1 MTKALP
7 KGYAGNSRAM
17 NVKFG
22 GKNQALLAAGG
33 ARQLA
38 MSIRKIAD
46 KELGDE
52 MRAASKA
59 AAQTIVPHAQK
70 RAPRGATGKLVGN
83 IRADSTRSI
92 ARVRAGNNSTVK
104 YARAVH
110 AGRWTDEGRTRA
122 YRTRSQPFLREAIPD
137 AWPEL
142 VKKYE
147 KGLNDIAKKFQKKH
161 GATRVTGRFV
171 KK

>member
-1 MTKALP
+1 MTQALP

-38 MSIRKIAD
+38 MSIRRIAD

-59 AAQTIVPHAQK
+59 AAQTIVPFAQS
-70 RAPRGATGKLVGN
+70 RAPVGTTGKLRAN
-83 IRADSTRSI
+83 IRADATRSI
-92 ARVRAGNNSTVK
+92 ARVRVGNNSTVK

-110 AGRWTDEGRTRA
+110 AGRYVSQRTRG
-122 YRTRSQPFLREAIPD
+122 YRTKSNPFLREAIPD
-137 AWPEL
+137 AWPHL

-147 KGLNDIAKKFQKKH
+147 KGLNDIAKKFEKKH